1 MAVINKLHYISQG
14 VNAKEHLGN
23 IQKACQYGAE
33 LVQLRLKNLSEKK
46 VLKAAEE
53 ARDITSHYQTRLI
66 INDHYKIAKKVNVDG
81 IHLGKTDTCPTI
93 ARKELKSW
101 QIIGGTA
108 NTLDDCNALIDKNV
122 NYIGLGPYRFTTTK
136 DNLSPVLGKNGY
148 LTIIEALK
156 SEMPIIAIGG
166 ITTTDVTELLA
177 TGIHGIAISGE
188 ITKDFNKIK
197 EFHQLLNAGSAMEQ
211 RYSFKN

>member
-14 VNAKEHLGN
+14 ANTKEHLEN

-33 LVQLRLKNLSEKK
+33 LVQLRLKNVSEKK
-46 VLKAAEE
+46 LLKTAEE
-53 ARDITSHYQTRLI
+53 AREITSHYQTRLI
-66 INDHYKIAKKVNVDG
+66 INDHYKIGKKVNADG
-81 IHLGKTDTCPTI
+81 VHLGKTDTCPTI

-108 NTLDDCNALIDKNV
+108 NTLDDCNVLIDKKV
-122 NYIGLGPYRFTTTK
+122 DYIGLGPFRFTTTK
-136 DNLSPVLGKNGY
+136 DNLSPVLGKKGY

-156 SEMPIIAIGG
+156 FETPIIAIGG
-166 ITTTDVTELLA
+166 ITIEDVPELLT

-188 ITKDFNKIK
+188 ITKDFNKINA
-197 EFHQLLNAGSAMEQ
+197 FHKLLNAGSAMEQ

>member
-1 MAVINKLHYISQG
+1 MAIINKLHYISQG
-14 VNAKEHLGN
+14 ANAKEHLEN

>member
-1 MAVINKLHYISQG
+1 MINKLHYISQG
-14 VNAKEHLGN
+14 ANAKEHLEN

-46 VLKAAEE
+46 MLKAAEE

-166 ITTTDVTELLA
+166 ITTTDVTELLT

>member
-14 VNAKEHLGN
+14 ANAKEHLEN

-46 VLKAAEE
+46 MLKAAEE

-166 ITTTDVTELLA
+166 ITTTDVTELLT